1 MNNNQPFCFSAIPH
15 FSSYMLHQPPII
27 CSTLITNFILCFSFF
42 SCPPFFLLPSSS
54 PPFFLLPSSSPPFF
68 LLPSSSPPFFLL
80 PSSSPPF
87 FLLPSSS
94 PPLPSYI
101 RCFYWAVLTVS
112 GIHDL
117 EERNPTT
124 TVEYTVEMLGYLLG
138 IFIIAVF
145 IGEVGT

>member
-1 MNNNQPFCFSAIPH
+1 MFSL
-15 FSSYMLHQPPII
+15 SSHL
-27 CSTLITNFILCFSFF
+27 FF
-42 SCPPFFLLPSSS
+42 RNSPFFLLPRSIKHPLCSKLLHLLFLFPFLSSS
-54 PPFFLLPSSSPPFF
+54 PPSFSLSFLPLLLPPLLLPFLFPSSSP
-68 LLPSSSPPFFLL
+68 S
-80 PSSSPPF
+80 
-87 FLLPSSS
+87 
-94 PPLPSYI
+94 LPSYI

-124 TVEYTVEMLGYLLG
+124 TIEYTVEMLGYLLG

>member
-1 MNNNQPFCFSAIPH
+1 MFSL
-15 FSSYMLHQPPII
+15 SSHLLFRN
-27 CSTLITNFILCFSFF
+27 S
-42 SCPPFFLLPSSS
+42 PFFLLPRSIKHPLCSKLLHLLFLFPFLSSSFLLSSSFCSFLPSSPPSSSS
-54 PPFFLLPSSSPPFF
+54 PPFSLSFLLSTFLFSFPSSSP
-68 LLPSSSPPFFLL
+68 S
-80 PSSSPPF
+80 
-87 FLLPSSS
+87 
-94 PPLPSYI
+94 LPSYI